1 MKKDDT
7 EKKIGVVK
15 INLADYID
23 KSAGQIKR
31 KVLLEKCPDK
41 TAYIEFTLKS
51 TPLSSGNGTDTVS
64 MMSYDVSVD
73 SGPEEEYN
81 FEDLDKNDKPLRN
94 RPSSAVRLSLGN
106 V

>member
-1 MKKDDT
+1 
-7 EKKIGVVK
+7 
-15 INLADYID
+15 
-23 KSAGQIKR
+23 
-31 KVLLEKCPDK
+31 
-41 TAYIEFTLKS
+41 
-51 TPLSSGNGTDTVS
+51 

-94 RPSSAVRLSLGN
+94 RPSIAVRLSLGN